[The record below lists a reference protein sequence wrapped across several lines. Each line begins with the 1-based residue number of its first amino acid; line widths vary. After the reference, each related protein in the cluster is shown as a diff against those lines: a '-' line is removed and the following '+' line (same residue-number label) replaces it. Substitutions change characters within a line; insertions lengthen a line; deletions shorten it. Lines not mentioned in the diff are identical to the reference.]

1 MAEVSSPIVTIER
14 IELYTIVSL
23 KVVRDSLDNAR
34 ERLALA
40 SPGRV
45 SPGNPESLW
54 LGPDHWL
61 IVSSSLAAQ
70 NIVEECSDA
79 LTDILH
85 SAVDYSAGLAVL
97 RVMGPGARQSL
108 ASGTGIDLR
117 PRQFPEGT
125 CWRTRLAQ
133 IPAVIVANS
142 EDYFN
147 VFVDRTYGSYMED
160 WLEESSG
167 ILSAGTT

>member
-1 MAEVSSPIVTIER
+1 MSEVSSPIVTVER

-125 CWRTRLAQ
+125 CWRTR
-133 IPAVIVANS
+133 PSAVT
-142 EDYFN
+142 E
-147 VFVDRTYGSYMED
+147 T
-160 WLEESSG
+160 
-167 ILSAGTT
+167 

>member
-1 MAEVSSPIVTIER
+1 MAEVSSPIVTVER

-61 IVSSSLAAQ
+61 IVSSS
-70 NIVEECSDA
+70 
-79 LTDILH
+79 
-85 SAVDYSAGLAVL
+85 
-97 RVMGPGARQSL
+97 
-108 ASGTGIDLR
+108 
-117 PRQFPEGT
+117 
-125 CWRTRLAQ
+125 
-133 IPAVIVANS
+133 
-142 EDYFN
+142 
-147 VFVDRTYGSYMED
+147 
-160 WLEESSG
+160 
-167 ILSAGTT
+167 